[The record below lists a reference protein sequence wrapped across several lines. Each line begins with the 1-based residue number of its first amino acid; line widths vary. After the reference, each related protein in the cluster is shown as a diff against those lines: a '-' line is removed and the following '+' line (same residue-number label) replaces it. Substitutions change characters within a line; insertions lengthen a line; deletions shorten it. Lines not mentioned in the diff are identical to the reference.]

1 MKFNKKVL
9 EVWAKWAVGNLVTAV
24 VIIGKSP
31 LDFSVSDWK
40 HAANAFWL
48 ALVPVVIKWANPK
61 DELTMTKPK
70 N

>member
-9 EVWAKWAVGNLVTAV
+9 DVWAKWTVGNLLTAV

-40 HAANAFWL
+40 HAANAVWL
-48 ALVPVVIKWANPK
+48 ALVPVILKWANPK
-61 DELTMTKPK
+61 DELTMTVKK
-70 N
+70 